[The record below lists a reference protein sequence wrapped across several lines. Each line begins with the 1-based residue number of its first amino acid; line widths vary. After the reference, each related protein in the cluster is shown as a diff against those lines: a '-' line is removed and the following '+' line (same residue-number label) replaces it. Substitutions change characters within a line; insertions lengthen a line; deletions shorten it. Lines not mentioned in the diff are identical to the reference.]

1 MVSVFKFGENIFGI
15 LINLH
20 SFIMSVASMPVNKA
34 HFLKQVFQ
42 VGGGKLY
49 HSPVLS

>member
-34 HFLKQVFQ
+34 HFLFFFFF
-42 VGGGKLY
+42 L
-49 HSPVLS
+49 